1 MGHGLAIAALDTLA
15 TTVDPWLDTLQR
27 RTPRLLIRYTL
38 PYSEAVMVEGA
49 GEPRGESTQ
58 ELPPPP
64 AGFTPPSLEQT
75 RALLIK
81 WLGDGGAGL
90 DQKCAE
96 TLRERALFIDT
107 ERFQEHLLSLVALS
121 LYTLPESGLTSEWLE
136 TRIQD
141 ALRDLLR
148 RDYERLS
155 TDALDRIPGS
165 EDLGFVVDGLGI
177 DEEKARARVV
187 RFNALPDPVRQA
199 FFAIAIKNIEFDDL
213 VGNGWDTPEQLKE
226 DTLTALEVLLDKR
239 RDFGRKEEEQG

>member
-1 MGHGLAIAALDTLA
+1 MPIRI
-15 TTVDPWLDTLQR
+15 TVT
-27 RTPRLLIRYTL
+27 
-38 PYSEAVMVEGA
+38 YSETVMAEGA
-49 GEPRGESTQ
+49 GEPRSETTQ
-58 ELPPPP
+58 ELPSPPTD
-64 AGFTPPSLEQT
+64 FNPPSLEQT
-75 RALLIK
+75 RAILIK

-96 TLRERALFIDT
+96 TLREQALFIDA

-136 TRIQD
+136 TRIDD

-148 RDYERLS
+148 RDAERLS
-155 TDALDRIPGS
+155 SDALDRIPGS
-165 EDLGFVVDGLGI
+165 EDLGFVVEGLGI

-199 FFAIAIKNIEFDDL
+199 FFAIAIKNIELDDL
-213 VGNGWDTPEQLKE
+213 VGNGWDTPEQLKD
-226 DTLTALEVLLDKR
+226 DTLTALEVLLDKP